1 MLIKNCY
8 WYFLFLSW
16 QLVEKAAK
24 ENGSKVKWD
33 PSGDLYLWHNRP
45 PCIQHPQTGEK
56 IWFNQA
62 TSLNCLYYRL
72 FPGSTEIPD
81 HKQPAHTY
89 YGDGSD
95 IEPAVLQHILDTT
108 WTCAVG
114 FKWRKGDLLALDNLA
129 VQHGRLGF
137 KGERKLLVYMTV

>member
-1 MLIKNCY
+1 MFVLFFISLFNINGCGKKSKRRRQQSHMGSQRRFILIY
-8 WYFLFLSW
+8 
-16 QLVEKAAK
+16 
-24 ENGSKVKWD
+24 
-33 PSGDLYLWHNRP
+33 NRP
-45 PCIQHPQTGEK
+45 ASIQHPETGEK
-56 IWFNQA
+56 IWFNQV
-62 TSLNCLYYRL
+62 TTHNCSYFQQL
-72 FPGSTEIPD
+72 PGGTEIPD
-81 HKQPAHTY
+81 HKQPCHTY
-89 YGDGSD
+89 YGNGSD